1 MLVNKK
7 RYISIIVMVFS
18 IIGTLLN
25 GCGGGGGSG
34 SSSTDGNTTYSSI
47 GNLGTGD
54 EYKSS
59 STGTVSYYLNVSD
72 DVIIGAHLK
81 ATKILPDKYGFNK
94 ETEVCGSFT
103 DIGGGLY
110 SLNNCSVKPTY
121 VTAVGG
127 FIDLDGNGQFDSN
140 EPTQN
145 APLIVDTGVL
155 TDANFT
161 ITPIN
166 TLAASNYSID
176 RVLLATKLGFAS
188 RLDAYRVNAGN
199 QAMNRMINGVLSAAV
214 SNGFDIRAFASNLTL
229 RIVAADGTGVNTLK
243 SAIVSL
249 VNDPQNTIDYGDA
262 QIKSFWNDARVQ
274 AVMNDTDVMSAML
287 AKKIPT
293 GKIRISGLVTTYL
306 SGSNIV
312 SGAAVGI
319 YIGTTKIGSGV
330 SDRYGKYS
338 IEVSESDLPNNST
351 LLLTAQT
358 ASLKLTSSV
367 PTKVLLSKRVN
378 GNINTSNIGSLAISH
393 VTTFLTDNNNSVQS
407 GATVKKL
414 LFDSSSY
421 TGKNKSNSTFFIP
434 LTILYENQLFFN
446 IANHATMR
454 PADIDTEYLTQIAKA
469 IPVTSA
475 PVVIDIEGWPL
486 PYTISTENDAIL
498 KNTVDMYLLV
508 YNTMK
513 AARPELKFGFFGMIP
528 NIGMIGPGSITQT
541 TNDLV
546 EHFYSQT
553 SAVPNTEDFCA
564 PGLYTR
570 WNDSLSSIYFRNY
583 GILIDLARRSN
594 KPIINY
600 LWPEYMDNLPEVGTY
615 VTDTYWANQITFA
628 RDSGDSVAIW
638 GGPIY
643 TGPGV
648 QVGIRAWDDNILWW
662 QILKAAM
669 N

>member
-1 MLVNKK
+1 LLVNKT
-7 RYISIIVMVFS
+7 RQFSIIFTILT

-25 GCGGGGGSG
+25 GCGGGGGG
-34 SSSTDGNTTYSSI
+34 STSSDGGTTYNSV

-59 STGTVSYYLNVSD
+59 STGTASYYLNVSD
-72 DVIIGAHLK
+72 DVIIGARLK

-94 ETEVCGSFT
+94 ETEVCESFT
-103 DIGGGLY
+103 DMGAGLY
-110 SLNNCSVKPTY
+110 SLNNCSVKPTM
-121 VTAVGG
+121 VTAIGG
-127 FIDLDGNGQFDSN
+127 FIDIDGNGQFDTN

-155 TDANFT
+155 TDTNFT

-176 RVLLATKLGFAS
+176 RVTLATKLGFSS
-188 RLDAYRVNAGN
+188 RLDAYRANAGN
-199 QAMNRMINGVLSAAV
+199 QAMNRMVNGVLSAAV
-214 SNGFDIRAFASNLTL
+214 SNGFDLRAFASNLAL
-229 RIVAADGTGVNTLK
+229 RIVAADGAGVDTLK

-249 VNDPQNTIDYGDA
+249 VNDPQSTIDYGDA
-262 QIKSFWNDARVQ
+262 QIKSFWNDARTQ
-274 AVMNDTDVMSAML
+274 AVINGTDVMSAML
-287 AKKIPT
+287 AKKIPS
-293 GKIRISGLVTTYL
+293 GKIRISGFVTTYL
-306 SGSNIV
+306 TGSNII
-312 SGAAVGI
+312 SGAAVSI
-319 YIGTTKIGSGV
+319 YVGTTKIGSGV
-330 SDRYGKYS
+330 SDRSGKYS
-338 IEVSESDLPNNST
+338 IEVSESAVPNDST
-351 LLLTAQT
+351 LLLSAQT
-358 ASLKLTSSV
+358 STLKLTSSV
-367 PTKVLLSKRVN
+367 PTNVLLSKRVN
-378 GNINTSNIGSLAISH
+378 GNINTSNIGSLAVSH

-446 IANHATMR
+446 IANPAAMT

-475 PVVIDIEGWPL
+475 PVVLDIEVWPL

-528 NIGMIGPGSITQT
+528 NIGMIGTGSITQT

-546 EHFYSQT
+546 EHFYAQT
-553 SAVPNTEDFCA
+553 AAVPNAEDFCA
-564 PGLYTR
+564 PGLYSR
-570 WNDSLSSIYFRNY
+570 WNESLSSIYYRNY
-583 GILIDLARRSN
+583 GVLLDLARRSN
-594 KPIINY
+594 KPVINY
-600 LWPEYMDNLPEVGTY
+600 LWPEYMFSMPEAGTY
-615 VTDTYWANQITFA
+615 VSDSYWTNQVAFA
-628 RDSGDSVAIW
+628 RDKGDSVAIW

-643 TGPGV
+643 TSSGV
-648 QVGIRAWDDNILWW
+648 QTGIRPWDDTISWW